1 MVAATR
7 TYRGG
12 GEGWVGNA
20 EVNAIENQQKITPPT
35 SPWHKRW
42 VAIGSGII
50 VLAMF
55 ILLLC
60 DNSPEFW
67 VMNLP
72 FTAFTTAISL
82 IFLLPAYMVCFGIT
96 ILIFRRMKLSVAAR
110 RRWVLGPPVLFAVC
124 SILILIND
132 ARPSVAIR
140 WITHGKPF
148 KSIHS
153 VHTAHVSTKM
163 SDRSV
168 AWFKIAPEE
177 LHSLITQHQ
186 LIITNG
192 VDFRGVL
199 RADFLI
205 GGTSIPD
212 RIPSFHD
219 SIYYFRLGSDDFQ
232 HPFSVYVLT
241 NPGHDEA
248 VWYTTYDR

>member
-1 MVAATR
+1 
-7 TYRGG
+7 
-12 GEGWVGNA
+12 
-20 EVNAIENQQKITPPT
+20 
-35 SPWHKRW
+35 
-42 VAIGSGII
+42 
-50 VLAMF
+50 MF

-67 VMNLP
+67 MMNVP

-124 SILILIND
+124 IVLVLINS
-132 ARPSVAIR
+132 ARSSVAIH

-153 VHTAHVSTKM
+153 VHVAHVSTMM
-163 SDRSV
+163 SDRRI
-168 AWFKIAPEE
+168 AWFQIGSEE

-186 LIITNG
+186 LVITNG
-192 VDFRGVL
+192 VNFHGIL
-199 RADFLI
+199 RRDFLI

-212 RIPSFHD
+212 RIPSFRE
-219 SIYYFRLGSDDFQ
+219 SICYVRLGSDDFQ

-241 NPGHDEA
+241 NPSHNEA